1 METVFQK
8 NVTQR
13 NKIIFETTRYKKNW
27 KIWFCDVNELNF
39 VTKLHKICQQSNL
52 CLHSSFYFFWVF
64 FGEDQS
70 CSITILC
77 VCNSLFA
84 WWRHFTTTTRIL
96 RVYAFLR
103 KLAPLLFKP
112 CWDYQISRMTLSC
125 KWPIQPSGHAI
136 LILYVVID
144 IS

>member
-1 METVFQK
+1 METVILKKCHAKKQNNIRDYEIQK
-8 NVTQR
+8 NLKNLILRCKWIKFCYKTTQDLSAI
-13 NKIIFETTRYKKNW
+13 KPLST
-27 KIWFCDVNELNF
+27 F
-39 VTKLHKICQQSNL
+39 VFL
-52 CLHSSFYFFWVF
+52 FFWVF

-70 CSITILC
+70 CSITILS
-77 VCNSLFA
+77 VCDSPFA
-84 WWRHFTTTTRIL
+84 WRRHFTTTTWIL

-112 CWDYQISRMTLSC
+112 CWGYQISRMTLSC
-125 KWPIQPSGHAI
+125 KWPIQSSGHAI

>member
-13 NKIIFETTRYKKNW
+13 NKIIFETTRYKK
-27 KIWFCDVNELNF
+27 
-39 VTKLHKICQQSNL
+39 KLICQQSNL

-77 VCNSLFA
+77 VCNSPFA
-84 WWRHFTTTTRIL
+84 WRRHFTTTTRIV